1 MIQQLQQAFENVSRM
16 PVLEQNLLANALTT
30 ALHNYEISNSQD
42 ETQWD
47 ELFQSTVSQQ
57 WHNFATQK
65 LKHPYITFSKDYCSR
80 SPVIAGTKFPVRS
93 VVNYVLKQGMMPE
106 ELVKEFNHLTLAQV
120 YDALSYYYDYSEEIE
135 RELLENTE
143 TQLKEEWS

>member
-1 MIQQLQQAFENVSRM
+1 MIHQLQQAFENVSRL

-30 ALHNYEISNSQD
+30 ALHNYEISDD

-47 ELFQSTVSQQ
+47 ELSTVSQQ
-57 WHNFATQK
+57 WQDYAIQK
-65 LKHPYITFSKDYCSR
+65 LKHPYITFCKDYCGR
-80 SPVIAGTKFPVRS
+80 SAVIAGTKFPVRS
-93 VVNYVLKQGMMPE
+93 VVNYVLKQGMIPE

-143 TQLKEEWS
+143 TKLKEEWR